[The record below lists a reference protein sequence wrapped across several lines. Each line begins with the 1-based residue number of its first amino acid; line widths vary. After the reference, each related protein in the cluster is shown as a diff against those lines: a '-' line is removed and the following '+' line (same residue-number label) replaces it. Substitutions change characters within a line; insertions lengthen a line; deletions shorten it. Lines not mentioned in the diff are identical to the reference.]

1 MGDWVRN
8 SDLQCAWLSLDRFDT
23 QPARLFHGVVG
34 AIQAAAGQLPL
45 PGNDAL
51 MALDQSLAHDRAASY
66 DLLLGALEQL
76 TEPIVLVIDDL
87 HLAGP
92 ELASGIVGVLAAS
105 APPALRLVL
114 SGRGHPSHPAG
125 AAQVRGRPWARSVPP
140 NSPLRG
146 MKSPSLPLAGT
157 GRGLRRRTALAADW
171 RMAGRRPRE
180 PQPPWLRAGNVPGGI
195 AEYSCP
201 SNLPL
206 ADYIAEEVLDQL
218 DPPLADFVLR
228 ATTCD
233 WLGRRLAVELHGRPD
248 GGMLLEACLRDG
260 LFIEEHELPRR

>member
-1 MGDWVRN
+1 M
-8 SDLQCAWLSLDRFDT
+8 
-23 QPARLFHGVVG
+23 
-34 AIQAAAGQLPL
+34 
-45 PGNDAL
+45 
-51 MALDQSLAHDRAASY
+51 
-66 DLLLGALEQL
+66 
-76 TEPIVLVIDDL
+76 LVIDDV

-92 ELASGIVGVLAAS
+92 ELAAGIVGVLAAS

-114 SGRGHPSHPAG
+114 SGRGHPSIQLERLRYGEGLGEIG
-125 AAQVRGRPWARSVPP
+125 AAELPLPGTKSPG
-140 NSPLRG
+140 SPLRWDRTPDFDAG
-146 MKSPSLPLAGT
+146 SLWH
-157 GRGLRRRTALAADW
+157 ADR

-180 PQPPWLRAGNVPGGI
+180 PHAPWRRAATCRAGCAKTSRPD
-195 AEYSCP
+195 
-201 SNLPL
+201 LPL

-260 LFIEEHELPRR
+260 LFIDEHEYRGGESMYRWHSLFAAQCRRILERRDPLLAERLHRVAARLLPGHRRE